1 MIKKVLIVEDH
12 ESANISVQKT
22 LEEMGIGD
30 PDYVYYCDD
39 ALVKLGKAK
48 EGGDPYDLLIT
59 DLYFDVDHRPQKIK
73 DGASL
78 IHAVRLVQPELQVLV
93 FSAEG
98 KVTVIEP
105 LYTKGNI
112 DGYVRKG
119 RNDAKE
125 LKVAMGQIAGK
136 ERYFPRFYIH
146 AIRQENVHDFTTF
159 DIKIISLMAAGMR
172 QKDIPAYLEKNQI
185 KPAGLSSV
193 EKRLNLIREALNFS
207 NNEQLVGY
215 CKEMGIV

>member
-22 LEEMGIGD
+22 LEEMGIID

-39 ALVKLGKAK
+39 ALIRIQKAK
-48 EGGDPYDLLIT
+48 EMGEPYDLLIT
-59 DLYFDVDHRPQKIK
+59 DLYFDADHRQQKIE
-73 DGASL
+73 DGAAL
-78 IHAVRLVQPELQVLV
+78 IHAVGAVQPELRVLV

-98 KVTVIEP
+98 KAGVIEP
-105 LYTKGNI
+105 LYTLANI

-125 LKVAMGQIAGK
+125 LKLAIGQIAGND
-136 ERYFPRFYIH
+136 RYFPRFYLQ
-146 AIRQENVHDFTTF
+146 ATRQENVHDFTSY
-159 DIKIISLMAAGMR
+159 DITIISLMAEGMR
-172 QKDIPAYLEKNQI
+172 QKEIPAYLEKNRI

-193 EKRLNLIREALNFS
+193 EKRLNHIREALHFS
-207 NNEQLVGY
+207 NNEQLVAF